1 MIYTFLLQLPRRI
14 CYTEDGKN
22 ARMRSAVFGQNRRAP
37 PFFVLF
43 RRSRGGLCRAAEARL
58 DLMLFYA
65 PLPKR
70 IAARYKEFLS
80 MTGLRDE
87 GDADVVALMT
97 DDDLRVVACGARAG
111 HTLKQ
116 FAVSP
121 DLEGEGAF
129 ATVLSELLNE
139 AARANVKRLFLC
151 TKPKN
156 RAMFASMGFY
166 PIVETGDAVLMEDRK
181 NGFSDYLASLPRY
194 DGACGAVV
202 VNGDPFTRGH
212 LHLCEYAAAHCNA
225 LYVFSVSEPGS
236 MFTPEERFE
245 MLAEGTAHLKNVHVV
260 HTEEYLVSRETFPA
274 YFIRDEQHADAV
286 KADLDVELFRTR
298 IAPALHITKRFVG
311 EEPFSPTTRAYN
323 ERMKALL
330 PECGIELIEIPR
342 LDSISASRVR
352 ALIREGSPER
362 TKDLVPDTT
371 YAAILRKLSRNA

>member
-1 MIYTFLLQLPRRI
+1 M
-14 CYTEDGKN
+14 DV
-22 ARMRSAVFGQNRRAP
+22 S
-37 PFFVLF
+37 
-43 RRSRGGLCRAAEARL
+43 
-58 DLMLFYA
+58 LFYP

-70 IAARYKEFLS
+70 LQARYKDFLS
-80 MTGLRDE
+80 SADLRDE
-87 GDADVVALMT
+87 EDADVVALVT
-97 DDDLRVVACGARAG
+97 DDDFNVVACGARAG

-121 DLEGEGAF
+121 DLEGEGIF

-139 AARANVKRLFLC
+139 AARAGQKRLFIC

-156 RAMFASMGFY
+156 RAMFSSMGFY
-166 PIVETGDAVLMEDRK
+166 PIVETKDAVLMEDRK

-194 DGACGAVV
+194 EGECGAVV

-212 LHLCEYAAAHCNA
+212 LHLIEYAAAHCDA

-236 MFTPEERFE
+236 MFSPDERFE
-245 MLAEGTAHLKNVHVV
+245 MLRAGTAHLQNCHVE
-260 HTEEYLVSRETFPA
+260 HTDEYLVSRETFPA
-274 YFIRDEQHADAV
+274 YFIRDEEHADKV

-298 IAPALHITKRFVG
+298 IAPALHIKKRFVG

-342 LDSISASRVR
+342 LLDISASRVR
-352 ALIREGSPER
+352 ALILDDRPEETR
-362 TKDLVPDTT
+362 DLVPETT
-371 YAAILRKLSRNA
+371 YEAILRYAHRHA

>member
-1 MIYTFLLQLPRRI
+1 M
-14 CYTEDGKN
+14 DV
-22 ARMRSAVFGQNRRAP
+22 S
-37 PFFVLF
+37 
-43 RRSRGGLCRAAEARL
+43 
-58 DLMLFYA
+58 LFYT
-65 PLPKR
+65 PLTKR
-70 IAARYKEFLS
+70 MAARYKDFLS
-80 MTGLRDE
+80 SSDLRDE
-87 GDADVVALMT
+87 EDADVVALMT
-97 DDDLRVVACGARAG
+97 DDDFNIVACGARAG

-121 DLEGEGAF
+121 DIEGTGAF

-139 AARANVKRLFLC
+139 ASRSGQKRLFLC

-166 PIVETGDAVLMEDRK
+166 PIVETKDAVLMEDRR

-194 DGACGAVV
+194 EGDCGTIV

-212 LHLCEYAAAHCNA
+212 LHLCEYAAAHCDA

-236 MFTPEERFE
+236 MFSPDERFE
-245 MLAEGTAHLKNVHVV
+245 MLKAGTAHLPNCHVE
-260 HTEEYLVSRETFPA
+260 HTDEYLVSRETFPA

-286 KADLDVELFRTR
+286 KADLDIELFRTR
-298 IAPALHITKRFVG
+298 IAPALHIKKRFVG

-342 LDSISASRVR
+342 LLGISASRVR
-352 ALIREGSPER
+352 ALILDDRPEETR
-362 TKDLVPDTT
+362 DLVPDTT
-371 YAAILRKLSRNA
+371 YEAILRYAHRHA

>member
-1 MIYTFLLQLPRRI
+1 M
-14 CYTEDGKN
+14 
-22 ARMRSAVFGQNRRAP
+22 
-37 PFFVLF
+37 
-43 RRSRGGLCRAAEARL
+43 

-70 IAARYKEFLS
+70 IDARYKEFLS
-80 MTGLRDE
+80 KNGLRDE

-97 DDDLRVVACGARAG
+97 DDDLNVAACGARAG

-121 DLEGEGAF
+121 ELEGEGVF

-139 AARANVKRLFLC
+139 AARAGQKRLFIC

-194 DGACGAVV
+194 EGECGAVV

-212 LHLCEYAAAHCNA
+212 LHLVEYAAKNCDA

-236 MFTPEERFE
+236 MFSPDERYD
-245 MLAEGTAHLKNVHVV
+245 MLRKGTAHIPNVHVE
-260 HTEEYLVSRETFPA
+260 HTDEYLVSRETFPA
-274 YFIRDEQHADAV
+274 YFIRDEAHADKV
-286 KADLDVELFRTR
+286 KADLDVELFRSR

-311 EEPFSPTTRAYN
+311 EEPFSPTTCAYN
-323 ERMKALL
+323 RRMQELL

-342 LDSISASRVR
+342 LDAISASRVR
-352 ALIREGSPER
+352 ALIREGKPELTR
-362 TKDLVPDTT
+362 PLVPETT
-371 YAAILRKLSRNA
+371 YEAILRYAARHA